1 MKKTILMTVV
11 ISMLLGAGLA
21 QADFEP
27 DLIPDTWELSYYAS
41 PLTAAPLDDTDGDT
55 FNTWEEWKAG
65 TSPIDD
71 ASFPVNTVSSIRT
84 SDGSGFDG
92 TLIEINGDAE
102 YDGGFVV
109 TDTPHSRNH
118 ARQDG
123 NVRHYLTVLKF
134 DLSSVPATLVGDV
147 VLNLTLHGSTSGSS
161 TKTVALF
168 SGNDALITSSIGY
181 NAANPFIDDAYE
193 PEVNGD
199 TDFASGTVE
208 TLFTFSNSTGGGTV
222 ETLGSGNAN
231 LRNAV
236 FDAFATD
243 DILTLILYG
252 GTSQYLTQGD
262 EDSVPANRPTLVIT
276 PALNSFPDEDAD
288 TLPDAWE
295 AQYLVSLAYGANDDP
310 DGDGVS
316 NYNEWLAG
324 TRPDERAPFTKLM
337 TTTTYDGSGALTTA
351 GNWDTGMAA
360 YDNPGLVSGTDSP
373 ASLGQGWWNG
383 ISVRQT
389 GGELF
394 YDGNF
399 AMRGGVDGVAGSHSI
414 IEIDDASNTGS
425 YTNLAVS
432 GRFTM
437 WNQHGSDGATGSTLS
452 LLNGYATVGEFW
464 ANSGSL
470 AKVFIDHG
478 TLNAGTLAENANAVV
493 TMMDGGTGAFNIG
506 DIQSTAYMNQMLF
519 NFETGSEA
527 SFTIGEIAGAT
538 AVGYWQTK
546 IAANKVQING
556 VVVTDVSKFQ
566 ITSVSDF
573 GTKISLPT
581 LPDQAAFEGTLVA
594 LSSTAVGMTAIQ
606 DSALDGVVE
615 YLFTEISGNPGGT
628 DSAWQTG
635 RAYADEGL
643 TAGLQYSYT
652 VTVRYGA
659 GQIAPVSAVASVT
672 LPATEPTAASAV
684 QSGVWSNPAT
694 WGGSLPQAES
704 DVEIPMGVT
713 VTIVGDQECGS
724 VMVMGKLMADPAADC
739 SLHCD
744 WVMVMG
750 VNAAFEVGT
759 NAARYA
765 HQFTLTLK
773 GLLSEANPGGMGSK
787 FLGTMGG
794 KIDIHGPD
802 RESWTKLSATA
813 VAGSTSI
820 TLDNAVDWVAG
831 EAIVVTSTDTDW
843 NHAEEMT
850 IASVSGDGLTVTLTA
865 PLAYQH
871 TGETETHTRPTDNK
885 SWSIE
890 LKAEVGLLSRSV
902 TIQGDIYSESAGFGG
917 HTMAMNGGTLNV
929 EGAELYRMGQK
940 SIQGRYPIHW
950 HLLTDQ
956 AQGQYVRNSSIHH
969 SFSRAVTIHGTD
981 FITVEDNF
989 CYDHIGHGIFLENG
1003 AERFN
1008 TIKGNVVL
1016 LTRRPAPGEELT
1028 PSDNSD
1034 DEFQNRTP
1042 ASFWITNP
1050 NNTIEDNIAAGT
1062 QGTGYWFI
1070 FPTTP
1075 LEPAASLTY
1084 YAGAE
1089 PSKEPLGK
1097 FDRNTAHSCM
1107 NGLDINDQLD
1117 SDHSIRKNAAWD
1129 NDGPFYFNDCAW
1141 FSNNAALYAG
1151 IGGGKQNVVYYNHSL
1166 ADNENSVVLAT
1177 YHTVK
1182 ESMLIADSGHGNLLG
1197 ATPFMYWIYD
1207 GAGQMV
1213 DNHMIGWDAEH
1224 ANLFFAP
1231 GAATKHPNHR
1241 FSGFTWDHAGPPRN
1255 VHTRFNYDELPAAG
1269 VLATKGYHN
1278 SSLPD
1283 VWGQVVYDLD
1293 GSVAGVPGSA
1303 LIATKSFMLDG
1314 SETMPDNWSQNV
1326 ISPNRFAHLR
1336 CTYSEFPPNVS
1347 VLRTK
1352 SGTKTEGVAYD
1363 GIYITVLHH
1372 QLPLIVNNGFLYTYS
1387 YESLPL
1393 SQEINVNF
1401 DDTEVGDSVLLRF
1414 KDFGQLSGLSVTGT
1428 AHTSLASLEA
1438 ATSTGYY
1445 VEPSGDLY
1453 LQPVSTQRYNN
1464 LITITWSGSLSMPI
1478 LDANL
1483 DGVDDMTELYDGT
1496 DPFGFAE
1503 AANDNA
1509 EFTAAAGFNGWSAN
1523 AAINAFEVNGGALRG
1538 SIIANDA
1545 QLSKMDFNLNGNSA
1559 LQIRVRYKHSSNG
1572 TVDFSWSTSAANS
1585 FSATRQLS
1593 ATYSG
1598 AGDWQELVF
1607 DLGREPQW
1615 LDQVITGIQ
1624 LDLNSNSGDFEIDY
1638 IRGAGPGQSDYSV
1651 WAAGWYGGYLSDPW
1665 SDWNGNGLSN
1675 HAERL
1680 WGMDPFVAGRSSAI
1694 TQPLNVATG
1703 VFTYTRRDVGLSSA
1717 AYSIWV
1723 STDLVGWTEDT
1734 AAVQTRQ
1741 SLSDGVETMEVT
1753 LDSGLLN
1760 HDELFIQ
1767 VRAVE

>member
-1 MKKTILMTVV
+1 
-11 ISMLLGAGLA
+11 
-21 QADFEP
+21 
-27 DLIPDTWELSYYAS
+27 
-41 PLTAAPLDDTDGDT
+41 
-55 FNTWEEWKAG
+55 
-65 TSPIDD
+65 
-71 ASFPVNTVSSIRT
+71 
-84 SDGSGFDG
+84 
-92 TLIEINGDAE
+92 
-102 YDGGFVV
+102 
-109 TDTPHSRNH
+109 
-118 ARQDG
+118 
-123 NVRHYLTVLKF
+123 
-134 DLSSVPATLVGDV
+134 
-147 VLNLTLHGSTSGSS
+147 
-161 TKTVALF
+161 
-168 SGNDALITSSIGY
+168 
-181 NAANPFIDDAYE
+181 
-193 PEVNGD
+193 
-199 TDFASGTVE
+199 
-208 TLFTFSNSTGGGTV
+208 
-222 ETLGSGNAN
+222 
-231 LRNAV
+231 
-236 FDAFATD
+236 
-243 DILTLILYG
+243 
-252 GTSQYLTQGD
+252 
-262 EDSVPANRPTLVIT
+262 
-276 PALNSFPDEDAD
+276 
-288 TLPDAWE
+288 
-295 AQYLVSLAYGANDDP
+295 
-310 DGDGVS
+310 
-316 NYNEWLAG
+316 
-324 TRPDERAPFTKLM
+324 
-337 TTTTYDGSGALTTA
+337 
-351 GNWDTGMAA
+351 
-360 YDNPGLVSGTDSP
+360 
-373 ASLGQGWWNG
+373 
-383 ISVRQT
+383 
-389 GGELF
+389 
-394 YDGNF
+394 
-399 AMRGGVDGVAGSHSI
+399 
-414 IEIDDASNTGS
+414 
-425 YTNLAVS
+425 
-432 GRFTM
+432 
-437 WNQHGSDGATGSTLS
+437 
-452 LLNGYATVGEFW
+452 
-464 ANSGSL
+464 
-470 AKVFIDHG
+470 
-478 TLNAGTLAENANAVV
+478 
-493 TMMDGGTGAFNIG
+493 MMDGGTGAFNIG
-506 DIQSTAYMNQMLF
+506 DIQSTAYMNQMLI